1 MSCQYVT
8 RKVEGLDD
16 AIKHMDD
23 LRQALSRLWYYQG
36 NINKSESL
44 YPYDMAN
51 SSVNKINVVLQVLKY
66 RSTLP
71 AEDDTYETVV
81 NQVISVF
88 EQIQSLK
95 YDLRRIN
102 AVVDFSGNCMSRR
115 CMVAI
120 NVSLECF
127 MVVMERVKNH
137 YDIYVRPVFAETK
150 STPRTIPASIHVIAD
165 AAIADAIVIPD
176 VPVAVALGVRSD
188 VQSEN
193 KSQKHSKNKGHKT
206 DT

>member
-1 MSCQYVT
+1 MSCNYVT

-16 AIKHMDD
+16 AITHMSD
-23 LRQALSRLWYYQG
+23 LQQALSRLWYYQG

-51 SSVNKINVVLQVLKY
+51 SSVNRINVVLHGLRY

-71 AEDDTYETVV
+71 VDNSMYEMLV

-88 EQIQSLK
+88 QHIQSLK
-95 YDLRRIN
+95 YDLRQIN
-102 AVVDFSGNCMSRR
+102 AVVEFSGNCMSRR

-120 NVSLECF
+120 HVSLECF
-127 MVVMERVKNH
+127 VVDMERVKNH
-137 YDIYVRPVFAETK
+137 YDIYVRPIFVETK
-150 STPRTIPASIHVIAD
+150 PNPRTIQDAHLIAD
-165 AAIADAIVIPD
+165 AAIADAILIPD
-176 VPVAVALGVRSD
+176 VPVVVADGVRSD
-188 VQSEN
+188 TQSER
-193 KSQKHSKNKGHKT
+193 QSKNKAHET